1 MFLQVDGLSRCCS
14 TSDGRR
20 KDLRQP
26 EVEHLRLTSIRDEDV
41 RRLDVAVDDPFQVR
55 GVERVGDLDAKIE
68 HGFNFQWLS
77 GNPMP
82 ERLPLK
88 QFHGDEASS
97 IRFVNLMDRADVWV
111 IQ

>member
-1 MFLQVDGLSRCCS
+1 
-14 TSDGRR
+14 
-20 KDLRQP
+20 
-26 EVEHLRLTSIRDEDV
+26 LTSIRDEDV
-41 RRLDVAVDDPFQVR
+41 RRLDVAVNDPFQVR
-55 GVERVGDLDAKIE
+55 SVERIGDLDAKIE

-97 IRFVNLMDRADVWV
+97 IGLVNLMDRANVRV
-111 IQ
+111 IE